1 MKKILLIFGITV
13 LMFLAHV
20 TAASA
25 CLISAYQPEV
35 PDSLRK

>member
-1 MKKILLIFGITV
+1 MKKILLVFTVTV

-25 CLISAYQPEV
+25 CLISIYQPEV
-35 PDSLRK
+35 PNSLRR